1 MFAVV
6 KAIATILSLVF
17 LIDRLGRQKLLMASA
32 LGGALS
38 LWYVGGFVEAKKI
51 DLKVPQEKSAAGWVA
66 IVCIYTYAV
75 SAKSVLKLIVMLNI
89 VYRRRFP

>member
-17 LIDRLGRQKLLMASA
+17 LVDRLGRRKLLMISA

-38 LWYVGGFVEAKKI
+38 LWYIGGFVEAKKI
-51 DLKVPQEKSAAGWVA
+51 NIKVPQEKSAAGWVA
-66 IVCIYTYAV
+66 IVCVYTYAV
-75 SAKSVLKLIVMLNI
+75 CPIA
-89 VYRRRFP
+89 YCAQ

>member
-1 MFAVV
+1 MIGMFAVV

-75 SAKSVLKLIVMLNI
+75 GH
-89 VYRRRFP
+89 